1 MDIRKSLL
9 VAALVVTLLPSTA
22 LADGTGLDV
31 PADPMAAGV
40 ETQFLP
46 GMITHHLSAIEMARM
61 ALSKASRPEI
71 RAFAQKV
78 IDDQSREIAV
88 MTHWLRD
95 WYGMDPGSPAMMVMP
110 EMPGMD
116 MMAAHGMEAMQARM
130 AGLGNKSGAEFDV
143 EFMSLM
149 TDHHAMAL
157 MMAAMV
163 LIHGHHEDL
172 YTLAEQ
178 IVLTQGEEIRQMDQW
193 LSAWYG
199 VRRAI

>member
-9 VAALVVTLLPSTA
+9 LVALVATLLQGTA

-40 ETQFLP
+40 ETQFLS
-46 GMITHHLSAIEMARM
+46 GMITHHRSAIEMAQM
-61 ALSKASRPEI
+61 ALNKTSRPEL
-71 RAFAQKV
+71 REFAQKV

-95 WYGMDPGSPAMMVMP
+95 WYGMAPPSPGMMMMP
-110 EMPGMD
+110 EMPGMGSMD
-116 MMAAHGMEAMQARM
+116 PHGMEAMQARM
-130 AGLGNKSGAEFDV
+130 AGLGNKTGSEFDV

-163 LIHGHHEDL
+163 LVHGHHEDL
-172 YTLAEQ
+172 YTMVEQ
-178 IVLTQGEEIRQMDQW
+178 IVIAQGEEIRQMDQW
-193 LSAWYG
+193 LNAWYG